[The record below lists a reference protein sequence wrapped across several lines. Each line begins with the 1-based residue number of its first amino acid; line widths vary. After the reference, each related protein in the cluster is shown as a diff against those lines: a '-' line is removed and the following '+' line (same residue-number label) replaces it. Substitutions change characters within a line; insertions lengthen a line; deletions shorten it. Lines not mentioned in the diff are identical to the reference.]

1 MYIVERIPAGWISPA
16 QRELATALIREARDQ
31 LTRIKLL

>member
-1 MYIVERIPAGWISPA
+1 MYIVERFPAGWISPA
-16 QRELATALIREARDQ
+16 QREFASALMRETRDQ